1 MVNIAS
7 DCLGNTISAM
17 EIYSSESEIWK
28 AFLSGDEKAFST
40 LYYMYADVLFSY
52 GHKIVNDREMIK
64 DTIQELFIKLYHNR
78 KNLNET
84 EHVKFYLFKA
94 LRNRLISKLTLR
106 TNLSL
111 DADKELLFQIEITL
125 QEEEEPDEM
134 FSENQKEELSRAM
147 KTLTSRQREA
157 VYLRYIQE
165 IPLEDIAQML
175 DMNYQSARN
184 LIHRSII
191 KLRKELLIIAFLL
204 LLS

>member
-1 MVNIAS
+1 
-7 DCLGNTISAM
+7 M

-52 GHKIVNDREMIK
+52 GRKIVNDREMIK

>member
-52 GHKIVNDREMIK
+52 GRKIVNDREMIK

>member
-1 MVNIAS
+1 
-7 DCLGNTISAM
+7 M

>member
-1 MVNIAS
+1 
-7 DCLGNTISAM
+7 M

-165 IPLEDIAQML
+165 ISLEDIAQML